1 MFRNSP
7 FAVGRRYLAAC
18 TGAAPPSTRRH
29 VCGQTLPAT
38 PAHWAGGKVLLNQT
52 GSLQRQ
58 RLQRGARSCRALAL
72 PPPLVPSRFPKQ
84 EEPSSF
90 DIVRR
95 VNDKE
100 RGLANEQAKEQKPV
114 RARKN
119 PEIRRTK

>member
-18 TGAAPPSTRRH
+18 TGAAPRALVGMSAVKRCLRPPRT
-29 VCGQTLPAT
+29 GQ
-38 PAHWAGGKVLLNQT
+38 GKVLRNQT

-72 PPPLVPSRFPKQ
+72 PPTLVPSRFPKQ